1 MFTAFQV
8 DEHTFKVCS
17 ILGMSDSEPEDPDKG
32 RNYFVTASIGEG
44 EYYCQCCKF
53 ERDGI
58 VCCHILKVMDLNAV
72 TRMPRH
78 FIRQRW
84 NWDADD
90 ALAPQTSNA
99 VLAVHDE
106 RPESTMEAVRH
117 VVLTKNYAELID
129 EACKS
134 DETARVE
141 EKYRKALK
149 RELDEIKKRKA
160 EEALHRFPRTSSVP
174 SSTGPSSENSEIG
187 SGTAS
192 TQTQVRNPPRS
203 ITKGRPREIRY
214 KSGLEIQAKHKKTKK
229 GAGNP

>member
-1 MFTAFQV
+1 MDTAFQV

-17 ILGMSDSEPEDPDKG
+17 IMGMSDSEPEDPDKG
-32 RNYFVTASIGEG
+32 RNYFVKASISEG

-58 VCCHILKVMDLNAV
+58 VCCHIVKLMDLNAV

-78 FIRQRW
+78 FIRWRW
-84 NWDADD
+84 TWDAED

-117 VVLTKNYAELID
+117 VVLTKNYAKLID

-134 DETARVE
+134 DETAKVA
-141 EKYRKALK
+141 EKHRKTLK

-174 SSTGPSSENSEIG
+174 SSTGPSSENSEVG

-192 TQTQVRNPPRS
+192 TQTQVRNLPRS
-203 ITKGRPREIRY
+203 ITKGRPKEIRY
-214 KSGLEIQAKHKKTKK
+214 KSGLEIQAKHKKPKK
-229 GAGNP
+229 GTGNP